1 MARDG
6 ERGRGD
12 WKARLGSQNSGPYA
26 EDSGDTGPVDIVAVR
41 RDDALIDA
49 IAGDGTVSTDSD
61 EEYQL
66 ATLLAS
72 WRSDIVDEPLPAGPD
87 LDDIVAAVNQEI
99 GARQTRVNATKRGHL
114 RLVRPLMG
122 AAAAIALIAGGMTA
136 FSYNAEP
143 GDPLWKVKE
152 VVFSQQAQTTI
163 AQNAQ
168 GDMAKAQDLIAAGH
182 PDQAKPL
189 LASAQASAGQ
199 ISDSGRKQT
208 LNDRWNQVWT
218 QLQAK
223 APEIAA
229 SLIPSGV
236 PVPTLPNS
244 SALPTTLPSWPN
256 SGHPGSGTP
265 STTRDPRILQGT
277 PGQPT
282 SPHSPVSTVPG
293 GGVTLPTTLPG
304 TPPTSHS
311 NPPTTVVPPTTRPGG
326 HEPGSTVQPTG
337 LPTSIVVVPTMGT
350 GPTTHPVPTE
360 NPLPTQHSLPSAHTG
375 PVVPSTVHIPSG
387 DGLPS
392 GGGLLPGGG
401 IK

>member
-66 ATLLAS
+66 ATLLAN

-99 GARQTRVNATKRGHL
+99 GARQTRVNVAKRGHL

-122 AAAAIALIAGGMTA
+122 AAAAVALIAGGMTA

-168 GDMAKAQDLIAAGH
+168 GDMAKAQELIAEGH

-199 ISDSGRKQT
+199 LSDSGRKQT
-208 LNDRWNQVWT
+208 LTERWNEVWT
-218 QLQAK
+218 QLHDK

-229 SLIPSGV
+229 SLLPSGV
-236 PVPTLPNS
+236 TVPTLPS
-244 SALPTTLPSWPN
+244 GAVLPTTLPSWPN
-256 SGHPGSGTP
+256 GQNPGGSA
-265 STTRDPRILQGT
+265 STTRDPRILQAPSGK
-277 PGQPT
+277 PT
-282 SPHSPVSTVPG
+282 SPQTPVETAP
-293 GGVTLPTTLPG
+293 GGVTLPTTQPG
-304 TPPTSHS
+304 
-311 NPPTTVVPPTTRPGG
+311 NPPTTHGNPPTTNEKPPTSLPGG
-326 HEPGSTVQPTG
+326 HEPTGTVQPTIE
-337 LPTSIVVVPTMGT
+337 PTSVRVVPTMGT
-350 GPTTHPVPTE
+350 GPATHPVPTE
-360 NPLPTQHSLPSAHTG
+360 NPLPTQQHSLPTVQPE
-375 PVVPSTVHIPSG
+375 PVLPSTVHI
-387 DGLPS
+387 PS

>member
-26 EDSGDTGPVDIVAVR
+26 EDSGDTGPVDIAAVR

-49 IAGDGTVSTDSD
+49 IAGDGTVSTGSD

-72 WRSDIVDEPLPAGPD
+72 WRADIVDEPLPAGPD

-99 GARQTRVNATKRGHL
+99 GARQARVNATKRGHL

-122 AAAAIALIAGGMTA
+122 AAAAVALIAGGMTA

-182 PDQAKPL
+182 PDQAKSL
-189 LASAQASAGQ
+189 LASAQAGAGQ
-199 ISDSGRKQT
+199 ISDSARKKT
-208 LNDRWNQVWT
+208 LTNQWNQVWT
-218 QLQAK
+218 ALHDK

-229 SLIPSGV
+229 SLLPSGV

-244 SALPTTLPSWPN
+244 VVLPTTLPSWP
-256 SGHPGSGTP
+256 SGGHPSSGTT
-265 STTRDPRILQGT
+265 STTRDPRLLQGT
-277 PGQPT
+277 AGSST
-282 SPHSPVSTVPG
+282 SPQAPVSTVPG
-293 GGVTLPTTLPG
+293 GNTVQTNPSST
-304 TPPTSHS
+304 HS
-311 NPPTTVVPPTTRPGG
+311 NSPTTVVPPTTRPGG
-326 HEPGSTVQPTG
+326 HEPTGTVQPSSA
-337 LPTSIVVVPTMGT
+337 PTSVRVVPTMDT
-350 GPTTHPVPTE
+350 GPTTHQIPTGDQMSTGNPIPTE
-360 NPLPTQHSLPSAHTG
+360 NSLPTQHSLPTVQ
-375 PVVPSTVHIPSG
+375 PVVPTVHVPT
-387 DGLPS
+387 
-392 GGGLLPGGG
+392 GGGFLPGGG
-401 IK
+401 FR